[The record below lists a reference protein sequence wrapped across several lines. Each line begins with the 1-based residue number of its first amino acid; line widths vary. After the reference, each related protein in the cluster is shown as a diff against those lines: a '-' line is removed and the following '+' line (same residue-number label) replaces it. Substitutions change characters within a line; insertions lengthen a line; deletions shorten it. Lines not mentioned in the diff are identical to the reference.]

1 MHRRPCSVFP
11 DKLHRRFKMRIVHR
25 RRLRER
31 IDIIFRRPFIM
42 IEKSPYDHRRRP
54 PPNRVPNQNRIV
66 LSDID
71 GVIRFLRYSW
81 PIICIVF
88 DLRPHIRRAVIQILR
103 RIGNFGLNFNQIAA
117 DAVMYVIRQSRRIAR
132 SRKIDDQNIAVRTRC
147 TGSIGVSG
155 VSGVSLSPG
164 PAGVSGSSG
173 AVCSLPSEVY
183 LRSPHCPHRR
193 QSRVPLP
200 PKTNL
205 KALLKTFS

>member
-31 IDIIFRRPFIM
+31 IDIISCRPFIM
-42 IEKSPYDHRRRP
+42 IEKRPYDHRRRP
-54 PPNRVPNQNRIV
+54 PPNRVPDQNRIV

-71 GVIRFLRYSW
+71 GVIRILRYSG
-81 PIICIVF
+81 PIICVVF

-103 RIGNFGLNFNQIAA
+103 CIGNFGLDFDQIAA
-117 DAVMYVIRQSRRIAR
+117 DAAMYVIRQSRRIAR
-132 SRKIDDQNIAVRTRC
+132 SRKINDQNIAVRARRAGSMRSVRC
-147 TGSIGVSG
+147 RQRMR
-155 VSGVSLSPG
+155 
-164 PAGVSGSSG
+164 
-173 AVCSLPSEVY
+173 C
-183 LRSPHCPHRR
+183 RSARCPHKR
-193 QSRVPLP
+193 QTRVPLH